1 MFLSVF
7 DGGAGGACRYSQT
20 ALPISFHQH
29 TRKSVIP
36 SKSGI
41 LGVAHHTVSFV
52 LDKFRMLSQL
62 CALGNLWANIGKFPG
77 FCGLGLSLQRK

>member
-1 MFLSVF
+1 MTLMVGPAAHV
-7 DGGAGGACRYSQT
+7 D
-20 ALPISFHQH
+20 I
-29 TRKSVIP
+29 RKLRSRFP